1 MKIIYFSISIIIV
14 HIIFLFVLA
23 RNLSARDF
31 DEQYSRA
38 RDAVY
43 NQKMSPREIHLFIS
57 KGLKTIGSIPNEQEK
72 LYWMAR
78 LESLAGYMEL
88 HQTKDLKSAEVHFE
102 KCMELVKK
110 ALEIGE
116 FSEGYRLLS
125 DTIGNFCLVKNKGY
139 VIANGL
145 KVVKYAIKA
154 LKLNPQNAKAMI
166 LLASAEI
173 YSPSIF
179 GGKPQKGIQIMQ
191 EALEM
196 PDLDKEDLFN
206 IFSGIGIAYSRLKK
220 YDKAKLYLARSLEL
234 FPDNFYA
241 NEEIRKL
248 D

>member
-14 HIIFLFVLA
+14 HIVFLFMVD
-23 RNLSARDF
+23 RNLSAGDL

-43 NQKMSPREIHLFIS
+43 NQKMSPREIHLLIS
-57 KGLKTIGSIPNEQEK
+57 KGLKTIGTIPNEQEK

-88 HQTKDLKSAEVHFE
+88 HQTKDLKSAE
-102 KCMELVKK
+102 
-110 ALEIGE
+110 
-116 FSEGYRLLS
+116 
-125 DTIGNFCLVKNKGY
+125 
-139 VIANGL
+139 
-145 KVVKYAIKA
+145 
-154 LKLNPQNAKAMI
+154 
-166 LLASAEI
+166 I

-179 GGKPQKGIQIMQ
+179 GGKPQKGIRIMQ

-196 PDLDKEDLFN
+196 PDLDKGDLFN